1 MLKPGSLGDPD
12 IYLGAKLKKM
22 TLPNGVEAWAM
33 SPARYVHQAVKN
45 VEKYLEENL
54 SARWK
59 LPSRAENPFAIGY
72 SPELDDSPELDP
84 SLSSYYQSQIG
95 ILRWMVELGR
105 VDMMTEVS
113 MLASHLAMPREG
125 HLEAIFHIYAYLKQK
140 YNSRLAFDPT
150 YPSIDM
156 SDFKVCDWKQFYGDV
171 AEAMPPNAPEPR
183 GKDVDLRMFVD
194 SDHAGEK
201 MTRRSRTGFMIFMN
215 TALT

>member
-22 TLPNGVEAWAM
+22 KLPNGVEAWAM
-33 SPARYVHQAVKN
+33 SPARYVHQLVKN

-59 LPSRAENPFAIGY
+59 LPSKAENPFAIGY

-105 VDMMTEVS
+105 IDMMTEVS
-113 MLASHLAMPREG
+113 MLASHLAMPRKG
-125 HLEAIFHIYAYLKQK
+125 HVEANFHIYAYLKQM
-140 YNSRLAFDPT
+140 YNSKLAFGQT

-156 SDFKVCDWKQFYGDV
+156 
-171 AEAMPPNAPEPR
+171 N
-183 GKDVDLRMFVD
+183 DL
-194 SDHAGEK
+194 
-201 MTRRSRTGFMIFMN
+201 
-215 TALT
+215 

>member
-22 TLPNGVEAWAM
+22 KLPNGVEAWAM
-33 SPARYVHQAVKN
+33 SLARYVHQSVKN

-59 LPSRAENPFAIGY
+59 LPSKAENPFAIGY

-105 VDMMTEVS
+105 IDMMTEVS

-140 YNSRLAFDPT
+140 YNSRLAFYPT

-156 SDFKVCDWKQFYGDV
+156 SDFKECDWKQFYGDV
-171 AEAMPPNAPEPR
+171 KEAIPPNAPEPR
-183 GKDVDLRMFVD
+183 GKDVDL
-194 SDHAGEK
+194 
-201 MTRRSRTGFMIFMN
+201 
-215 TALT
+215 

>member
-1 MLKPGSLGDPD
+1 M
-12 IYLGAKLKKM
+12 
-22 TLPNGVEAWAM
+22 
-33 SPARYVHQAVKN
+33 
-45 VEKYLEENL
+45 EKYLEENL

-59 LPSRAENPFAIGY
+59 LPSRAENPFVIGY

-125 HLEAIFHIYAYLKQK
+125 HLEAIFHIYVYLKQK

-156 SDFKVCDWKQFYGDV
+156 GDFKECDWKQFYGNMT
-171 AEAMPPNAPEPR
+171 EAMPPNVPEPR
-183 GKDVDLRMFVD
+183 GKVVNL
-194 SDHAGEK
+194 
-201 MTRRSRTGFMIFMN
+201 
-215 TALT
+215 